1 LTTRP
6 KIVSATLE
14 DPMTS
19 PFVTAH
25 PGLAA
30 LRNGIDGAAV
40 IAVADGGR
48 GWVEN
53 GLDTVTGA
61 PGLTAG

>member
-1 LTTRP
+1 MKAP
-6 KIVSATLE
+6 
-14 DPMTS
+14 
-19 PFVTAH
+19 VTAP

-30 LRNGIDGAAV
+30 LHNGIDGAAV
-40 IAVADGGR
+40 IAVADGSR